1 MKYPDKV
8 TFASAL
14 AAFALVA
21 VPVAAAEVSPG
32 SEGSGEASRAA
43 PGGARLSERGVAVEQ
58 LELNDEGVTR
68 ALELD
73 AEKIERDLG
82 TVVRKKDGTESREP
96 ATDAMKRVLKGAM
109 RDGMDPSFA
118 EGGDARQVFG
128 DDDRI
133 QVTDSSG
140 YPFRTFGL
148 IQGEGPDGGIFNCSA
163 TLIGPRT
170 LLTAAHCLYNHETG
184 WLDNFVF
191 APGLLSMQQAPHG
204 IYEYEEA
211 YIFEGYITNY
221 QGYYGSVVPWD
232 IAVVILQEPAGDN
245 LGWMSY
251 GYDPQLGDFVA
262 NIVGYPGDMPPGTM
276 WAVSCDVSAANMGDS
291 WFQYLCDTYPG
302 SSGSSVYQYNGSTNE
317 RIIYG
322 VNVAENPSANT
333 AVRINRTYFEWLR
346 GLVK

>member
-1 MKYPDKV
+1 MKFPDKAV
-8 TFASAL
+8 FASAL

-21 VPVAAAEVSPG
+21 VPVTAAEVSSG
-32 SEGSGEASRAA
+32 SEGNGEASRAA
-43 PGGARLSERGVAVEQ
+43 PGGARISERGTPVEQ
-58 LELNDEGVTR
+58 LKLDEEGVTR

-73 AEKIERDLG
+73 AEKIERNLG
-82 TVVRKKDGTESREP
+82 TVIRKKDGTESREP
-96 ATDAMKRVLKGAM
+96 ASDAVKRALRGAM
-109 RDGMDPSFA
+109 REGSDPTFA
-118 EGGDARQVFG
+118 EGGEARQVFG

-133 QVTDSSG
+133 QVTDSSN

-170 LLTAAHCLYNHETG
+170 LLTAAHCLYNHDTG

-191 APGLLSMQQAPHG
+191 APGLLSMQEAPHG
-204 IYEYEEA
+204 VYEYEEA
-211 YIFEGYITNY
+211 YIFEGYISNY

-232 IAVVILQEPAGDN
+232 IAVVILQEPVGEN

-251 GYDPQLGDFVA
+251 GYDPNLGNFVA

-276 WAVSCDVSAANMGDS
+276 WAVSCDVSAANMGDN

-346 GLVK
+346 GLVR